1 VAHRKKTLPVLYAHE
16 HAGPEDRERLG
27 AVYANHDTGP
37 AEVAEV
43 IDILERTGAR
53 DYTRDQA
60 RRYRDEALAELDTT
74 GVVKPEARARLE
86 EIIVGV
92 ISA

>member
-1 VAHRKKTLPVLYAHE
+1 VLYAHQ

-27 AVYANHDTGP
+27 ALYANHDLSP

-43 IDILERTGAR
+43 TAILERTGAR
-53 DYTRDQA
+53 EYTRDQA
-60 RRYRDEALAELDTT
+60 RRYRDEALAELDAA
-74 GVVKPEARARLE
+74 GVVRPDARARLE
-86 EIIVGV
+86 EIIVSV